1 MNNPFLIV
9 GYQGPEYFCDR
20 EKETEVILSALH
32 NGRNITL
39 VSPRRMGKTGLIKN
53 VFYTLQEKEKNA
65 KCFYLDI
72 FSTQNLREFVALLGR
87 EILGKLDSLS
97 QSTLKTLLSFFKSC
111 RPVITMDEL
120 SGIPSVS
127 LDIVPSKEEE
137 TLKEIF
143 DYLRQ
148 SGRECYLAIDEFQQI
163 MEYPEK
169 GVILFSGYDEFE
181 YAKQAIKLG
190 VTEYIQFLPNVHF
203 IFSGSKK
210 HLMEYIFF
218 SIKRP
223 FYQSTQKLFL
233 DKISKEVYFSF
244 AHSFFEK
251 EGKELPE
258 EIFDKVY
265 TWVDGHTWYVQYLL
279 NRLFALPEKTL
290 SPELLDS
297 LMMEILRE
305 EEYTY
310 QTYFQL
316 LTFNQIQ
323 LLKAIAKE
331 GIVREVNAAA
341 FIKKYDLKAV
351 SSVNTSLRI
360 LIDKEFIL
368 RQPDGYIVYDRFMSI
383 WLSRI

>member
-1 MNNPFLIV
+1 MRNVDKMLNMNNPFLIV

-53 VFYTLQEKEKNA
+53 VFYTLQEKEMNA

-87 EILGKLDSLS
+87 EILGKLDNLS

-169 GVILFSGYDEFE
+169 GVEGLLRS
-181 YAKQAIKLG
+181 
-190 VTEYIQFLPNVHF
+190 YIQFLPNVHF

-210 HLMEYIFF
+210 YLMEYIFF

>member
-53 VFYTLQEKEKNA
+53 VFYTLQEKEKHA

-163 MEYPEK
+163 ARYPEK
-169 GVILFSGYDEFE
+169 NVEAVLR
-181 YAKQAIKLG
+181 
-190 VTEYIQFLPNVHF
+190 THIQKCTNTNFVF
-203 IFSGSKK
+203 AGSQR
-210 HLMEYIFF
+210 HMMQNIFF
-218 SIKRP
+218 SASRP
-223 FYQSTQKLFL
+223 FYQSASFLNLGPIEERAYHKFVREHFEQAGKRISDECIARIYGLF
-233 DKISKEVYFSF
+233 E
-244 AHSFFEK
+244 
-251 EGKELPE
+251 
-258 EIFDKVY
+258 
-265 TWVDGHTWYVQYLL
+265 GHTWYMQTLL
-279 NRLFALPEKTL
+279 NRLYEQAVPGETIIPEEANSVLHATVDAQQSVYQSMVAML
-290 SPELLDS
+290 SERQKELLFAVGKERRAT
-297 LMMEILRE
+297 EITSADFITRHGLYSSSSVQSAAR
-305 EEYTY
+305 
-310 QTYFQL
+310 QL
-316 LTFNQIQ
+316 L
-323 LLKAIAKE
+323 
-331 GIVREVNAAA
+331 
-341 FIKKYDLKAV
+341 
-351 SSVNTSLRI
+351 
-360 LIDKEFIL
+360 DKEL
-368 RQPDGYIVYDRFMSI
+368 LTKDGNINQVYDRFFGLWI
-383 WLSRI
+383 AHTYGTGYCL

>member
-1 MNNPFLIV
+1 MRNADKILNMNNPFLIV

-53 VFYTLQEKEKNA
+53 VFYTLQEKEMNA

-87 EILGKLDSLS
+87 EILGKLDNLS

-169 GVILFSGYDEFE
+169 GVEGLLRS
-181 YAKQAIKLG
+181 
-190 VTEYIQFLPNVHF
+190 YIQFLPNVHF

-331 GIVREVNAAA
+331 GIVREVNAAT

>member
-1 MNNPFLIV
+1 
-9 GYQGPEYFCDR
+9 
-20 EKETEVILSALH
+20 
-32 NGRNITL
+32 
-39 VSPRRMGKTGLIKN
+39 
-53 VFYTLQEKEKNA
+53 
-65 KCFYLDI
+65 
-72 FSTQNLREFVALLGR
+72 
-87 EILGKLDSLS
+87 
-97 QSTLKTLLSFFKSC
+97 
-111 RPVITMDEL
+111 
-120 SGIPSVS
+120 
-127 LDIVPSKEEE
+127 
-137 TLKEIF
+137 
-143 DYLRQ
+143 
-148 SGRECYLAIDEFQQI
+148 
-163 MEYPEK
+163 
-169 GVILFSGYDEFE
+169 
-181 YAKQAIKLG
+181 
-190 VTEYIQFLPNVHF
+190 
-203 IFSGSKK
+203 
-210 HLMEYIFF
+210 MEYIFF

-223 FYQSTQKLFL
+223 FYQSTPKLFL

-265 TWVDGHTWYVQYLL
+265 TWVQYLL

-297 LMMEILRE
+297 LMMEILQE

-351 SSVNTSLRI
+351 SNVNTSLRI

>member
-1 MNNPFLIV
+1 MRNADKMLNMNNPFLIV

-39 VSPRRMGKTGLIKN
+39 VSR
-53 VFYTLQEKEKNA
+53 
-65 KCFYLDI
+65 
-72 FSTQNLREFVALLGR
+72 
-87 EILGKLDSLS
+87 
-97 QSTLKTLLSFFKSC
+97 
-111 RPVITMDEL
+111 IT
-120 SGIPSVS
+120 SR
-127 LDIVPSKEEE
+127 K
-137 TLKEIF
+137 IF

-169 GVILFSGYDEFE
+169 GVEGLLRS
-181 YAKQAIKLG
+181 
-190 VTEYIQFLPNVHF
+190 YIQFLPNVHF

-233 DKISKEVYFSF
+233 DKILRDNHLKEYDEYELLMLAMGRCAQDDYYLVPID
-244 AHSFFEK
+244 E
-251 EGKELPE
+251 KELPE

>member
-1 MNNPFLIV
+1 MLNMNNPFLIV

-169 GVILFSGYDEFE
+169 GVEGLLRS
-181 YAKQAIKLG
+181 
-190 VTEYIQFLPNVHF
+190 YIQFLPNVHF

-223 FYQSTQKLFL
+223 FYQSTPKLFL

-297 LMMEILRE
+297 LMMEILQE

-316 LTFNQIQ
+316 LTFNQTQ

-351 SSVNTSLRI
+351 SNVNTSLRI

>member
-1 MNNPFLIV
+1 MRNADKMLNMNNPFLIV

-169 GVILFSGYDEFE
+169 GVEGLLRS
-181 YAKQAIKLG
+181 
-190 VTEYIQFLPNVHF
+190 YIQFLPNVHF

-297 LMMEILRE
+297 LMMEILQE

>member
-120 SGIPSVS
+120 S

-169 GVILFSGYDEFE
+169 GVEGLLRS
-181 YAKQAIKLG
+181 
-190 VTEYIQFLPNVHF
+190 YIQFLPNVHF

-218 SIKRP
+218 SIKHPKIIFRQDQQGGVFFLCP
-223 FYQSTQKLFL
+223 FF
-233 DKISKEVYFSF
+233 
-244 AHSFFEK
+244 
-251 EGKELPE
+251 
-258 EIFDKVY
+258 
-265 TWVDGHTWYVQYLL
+265 
-279 NRLFALPEKTL
+279 
-290 SPELLDS
+290 
-297 LMMEILRE
+297 LRE
-305 EEYTY
+305 GR
-310 QTYFQL
+310 
-316 LTFNQIQ
+316 
-323 LLKAIAKE
+323 E
-331 GIVREVNAAA
+331 GASGRNI
-341 FIKKYDLKAV
+341 
-351 SSVNTSLRI
+351 
-360 LIDKEFIL
+360 
-368 RQPDGYIVYDRFMSI
+368 
-383 WLSRI
+383 

>member
-1 MNNPFLIV
+1 
-9 GYQGPEYFCDR
+9 
-20 EKETEVILSALH
+20 
-32 NGRNITL
+32 
-39 VSPRRMGKTGLIKN
+39 MGKTGLIKN

-169 GVILFSGYDEFE
+169 GVEGLLRS
-181 YAKQAIKLG
+181 
-190 VTEYIQFLPNVHF
+190 YIQFLPNVHF

-223 FYQSTQKLFL
+223 FYQSTQN
-233 DKISKEVYFSF
+233 YF
-244 AHSFFEK
+244 
-251 EGKELPE
+251 
-258 EIFDKVY
+258 
-265 TWVDGHTWYVQYLL
+265 
-279 NRLFALPEKTL
+279 
-290 SPELLDS
+290 
-297 LMMEILRE
+297 
-305 EEYTY
+305 
-310 QTYFQL
+310 
-316 LTFNQIQ
+316 
-323 LLKAIAKE
+323 
-331 GIVREVNAAA
+331 
-341 FIKKYDLKAV
+341 
-351 SSVNTSLRI
+351 
-360 LIDKEFIL
+360 
-368 RQPDGYIVYDRFMSI
+368 
-383 WLSRI
+383 

>member
-1 MNNPFLIV
+1 MRNADKMLNMNNPFLIV

-169 GVILFSGYDEFE
+169 GVEGLLRS
-181 YAKQAIKLG
+181 
-190 VTEYIQFLPNVHF
+190 YIQFLPNVHF

-233 DKISKEVYFSF
+233 DKISKEVYFSY

-297 LMMEILRE
+297 LMMEILQE

>member
-1 MNNPFLIV
+1 MRNADKMLNMNNPFLIV

-169 GVILFSGYDEFE
+169 GVEGLLRS
-181 YAKQAIKLG
+181 
-190 VTEYIQFLPNVHF
+190 YIQFLPNVHF

-223 FYQSTQKLFL
+223 FYQSTPKLFL

-297 LMMEILRE
+297 LMMEILQE